1 MSKQVFVALV
11 TCFNE
16 DETIN
21 CAATRAQVR
30 RQVAAGNNI
39 MCAGTNGDFSALT
52 HAEKIRLT
60 EEVVDEVAGRAR
72 VIVNAGMPATFET
85 LQIAKAFDRIGVD
98 GIAVITPFFI
108 ACTQDGLIR
117 HFQTVADAVGAPIYL
132 YDIPAR
138 TQNHIEPETA
148 RKLAAHGNIAG
159 IKDTGGAQQ
168 TLEANLQVARDVPGF
183 EVYSGPDH
191 LVLWS
196 LQNGA
201 AGCISGLGN
210 ALPDVLA
217 VFSAPSTPA
226 TSPRPSGSRRSMPI
240 SAPISTRLASH
251 PPWSSAR
258 FISRTLPSAPAASR
272 HSCRIRNRIK
282 KSWKSCDAIDACE
295 AATERSGHCR
305 SRTRHLK
312 ISTKTA
318 GSRSLSEA
326 SSMTNNL

>member
-1 MSKQVFVALV
+1 MSKKAFVALV

-21 CAATRAQVR
+21 YEATRAQVR

-52 HAEKIRLT
+52 FDEKVKLAEA
-60 EEVVDEVAGRAR
+60 VVDEVNGQVD

-85 LQIAKAFDRIGVD
+85 LKLAREFDRVGVNAV
-98 GIAVITPFFI
+98 AVITPFFI

-117 HFQTVADAVGAPIYL
+117 HFFTVADAVRTPIYL

-148 RKLAAHGNIAG
+148 RTLSAHGNIAG
-159 IKDTGGAQQ
+159 IKDSGGAKE
-168 TLEANLQVARDVPGF
+168 TLEAYLAVARDVPGF

-210 ALPDVLA
+210 AIPQVLAGILNGFNSGDIAEAERQQALFTAFRTDLYALGFAPAMVKRALYVQDASVGASRQPALLPDPEQDAKIVDIL
-217 VFSAPSTPA
+217 
-226 TSPRPSGSRRSMPI
+226 RK
-240 SAPISTRLASH
+240 H
-251 PPWSSAR
+251 
-258 FISRTLPSAPAASR
+258 
-272 HSCRIRNRIK
+272 RIIG
-282 KSWKSCDAIDACE
+282 A
-295 AATERSGHCR
+295 
-305 SRTRHLK
+305 
-312 ISTKTA
+312 
-318 GSRSLSEA
+318 
-326 SSMTNNL
+326 

>member
-1 MSKQVFVALV
+1 MSKQAFVALV

-21 CAATRAQVR
+21 YEATRAQVR

-39 MCAGTNGDFSALT
+39 MCAGTNGDFTALT

-60 EEVVDEVAGRAR
+60 EEVVDQVAGRAK

-85 LQIAKAFDRIGVD
+85 LQLAKAFDRIGVD

-117 HFQTVADAVGAPIYL
+117 HFSTVADAVETPVYL

-148 RKLAAHGNIAG
+148 RKLAIHGNIAG
-159 IKDTGGAQQ
+159 IKDSGGAQQ
-168 TLEANLQVARDVPGF
+168 TLEAYLQVAKEMPGF
-183 EVYSGPDH
+183 DVYSGPDH

-217 VFSAPSTPA
+217 GILNAFNAGDITEA
-226 TSPRPSGSRRSMPI
+226 ERQQAIYTD
-240 SAPISTRLASH
+240 
-251 PPWSSAR
+251 
-258 FISRTLPSAPAASR
+258 FRTDLYALGFAPAMVKRSLYLQDPSVGASR
-272 HSCRIRNRIK
+272 QPALLPDK
-282 KSWKSCDAIDACE
+282 AQDE
-295 AATERSGHCR
+295 
-305 SRTRHLK
+305 K
-312 ISTKTA
+312 ILEIL
-318 GSRSLSEA
+318 RRYQRL
-326 SSMTNNL
+326 

>member
-1 MSKQVFVALV
+1 MSKQAFVALV

-21 CAATRAQVR
+21 YEATRAQVR

-39 MCAGTNGDFSALT
+39 MCAGTNGDFTALT
-52 HAEKIRLT
+52 HEEKIRLT

-72 VIVNAGMPATFET
+72 VIVNAGMPATYET
-85 LQIAKAFDRIGVD
+85 LQLAEAFDRIGVD

-117 HFQTVADAVGAPIYL
+117 HFSTVADAVETPVYL

-148 RKLAAHGNIAG
+148 RKLATHGNIAG
-159 IKDTGGAQQ
+159 IKDSGGAQQ
-168 TLEANLQVARDVPGF
+168 TLEAYLQVAKEMPGF

-217 VFSAPSTPA
+217 GILNAFNAGDITEAVRQQAIYADF
-226 TSPRPSGSRRSMPI
+226 
-240 SAPISTRLASH
+240 
-251 PPWSSAR
+251 
-258 FISRTLPSAPAASR
+258 RTDLYALGFAPAMVKRSLYLQDPSVGASR
-272 HSCRIRNRIK
+272 QPALLPDKEQDEKILEILRRYQRI
-282 KSWKSCDAIDACE
+282 
-295 AATERSGHCR
+295 
-305 SRTRHLK
+305 
-312 ISTKTA
+312 
-318 GSRSLSEA
+318 
-326 SSMTNNL
+326 

>member
-1 MSKQVFVALV
+1 MSKSAYVALV

-21 CAATRAQVR
+21 YAATRAQVR

-52 HAEKIRLT
+52 YEEKVQLT
-60 EEVVDEVAGRAR
+60 AEVVDEVAGRVK

-85 LQIAKAFDRIGVD
+85 VKLAVEFDRIGVD
-98 GIAVITPFFI
+98 AIAVITPFFI

-117 HFQTVADAVGAPIYL
+117 HFSTVADAVQKPVYL

-148 RKLAAHGNIAG
+148 LKLAAHGNIAG
-159 IKDTGGAQQ
+159 IKDSGGAKE
-168 TLEANLQVARDVPGF
+168 TLEAYLEVARQAEGF

-191 LVLWS
+191 LVLWA

-210 ALPDVLA
+210 AMPDVLA
-217 VFSAPSTPA
+217 GIVNAFNAGDLAEAERQQEIYSA
-226 TSPRPSGSRRSMPI
+226 
-240 SAPISTRLASH
+240 
-251 PPWSSAR
+251 
-258 FISRTLPSAPAASR
+258 FRTDLYALGFAPAMVKRALYLNDPSVGASR
-272 HSCRIRNRIK
+272 QPALLPDPEQDARIAEILREYGR
-282 KSWKSCDAIDACE
+282 
-295 AATERSGHCR
+295 
-305 SRTRHLK
+305 L
-312 ISTKTA
+312 
-318 GSRSLSEA
+318 
-326 SSMTNNL
+326 

>member
-1 MSKQVFVALV
+1 MTKKAFVAIV
-11 TCFNE
+11 TCFND

-21 CAATRAQVR
+21 YEATRAQVR

-52 HAEKIRLT
+52 FGEKVKLL
-60 EEVVDEVAGRAR
+60 EEVVDEVGGKVD

-85 LQIAKAFDRIGVD
+85 LQLAKEFDRIGVT

-117 HFQTVADAVGAPIYL
+117 HFSTVADAVNTPVYL

-148 RKLAAHGNIAG
+148 RKLATHGNIAG
-159 IKDTGGAQQ
+159 IKDSGGAQE
-168 TLEANLQVARDVPGF
+168 TLAAYLQVSKEVEGF

-210 ALPDVLA
+210 AMPDVLA
-217 VFSAPSTPA
+217 GIVGGFNAGNIEEAQRQQDIYTAFRTDLYAHGFPPA
-226 TSPRPSGSRRSMPI
+226 MVKR
-240 SAPISTRLASH
+240 ALYLQD
-251 PPWSSAR
+251 SSVG
-258 FISRTLPSAPAASR
+258 ASR
-272 HSCRIRNRIK
+272 QPALLPNAEQDARIGETLK
-282 KSWKSCDAIDACE
+282 KF
-295 AATERSGHCR
+295 G
-305 SRTRHLK
+305 L
-312 ISTKTA
+312 
-318 GSRSLSEA
+318 L
-326 SSMTNNL
+326 

>member
-1 MSKQVFVALV
+1 MSKQAFVALV

-21 CAATRAQVR
+21 YEATRAQVR

-39 MCAGTNGDFSALT
+39 MCAGTNGDFTALT

-60 EEVVDEVAGRAR
+60 EEVVDEVAGRAK

-85 LQIAKAFDRIGVD
+85 LQLAKAFDRIGVD

-117 HFQTVADAVGAPIYL
+117 HFSTVADAAETPVYL
-132 YDIPAR
+132 YDLPAR

-148 RKLAAHGNIAG
+148 RKLATHGNIAG
-159 IKDTGGAQQ
+159 IKDSGGAQQ
-168 TLEANLQVARDVPGF
+168 TLEAYLQVAKEMPGF

-191 LVLWS
+191 LVLRS

-217 VFSAPSTPA
+217 GILNAFNAGDITEA
-226 TSPRPSGSRRSMPI
+226 ERQQAI
-240 SAPISTRLASH
+240 YAD
-251 PPWSSAR
+251 
-258 FISRTLPSAPAASR
+258 FRTDLYALGFAPAMVKRSLYLQDPSVGASR
-272 HSCRIRNRIK
+272 QPALLPDK
-282 KSWKSCDAIDACE
+282 EQDE
-295 AATERSGHCR
+295 
-305 SRTRHLK
+305 K
-312 ISTKTA
+312 ILEIL
-318 GSRSLSEA
+318 RRY
-326 SSMTNNL
+326 

>member
-1 MSKQVFVALV
+1 MTKQAFVALV

-21 CAATRAQVR
+21 YEATRAQVR

-39 MCAGTNGDFSALT
+39 MCAGTNGDFTALT
-52 HAEKIRLT
+52 YEEKIRLT
-60 EEVVDEVAGRAR
+60 EEVVNEVAGRAK

-85 LQIAKAFDRIGVD
+85 IQLAKAFDRIGVD

-108 ACTQDGLIR
+108 ACTQEGLIR
-117 HFQTVADAVGAPIYL
+117 HFSRVADAVETPVYL

-148 RKLAAHGNIAG
+148 RKLATHGNIAG
-159 IKDTGGAQQ
+159 IKDSGGAQQ
-168 TLEANLQVARDVPGF
+168 TLEAYLQVAKEMPGF

-210 ALPDVLA
+210 AMPDVLA
-217 VFSAPSTPA
+217 GILNAFN
-226 TSPRPSGSRRSMPI
+226 SGDITEAERQQAI
-240 SAPISTRLASH
+240 YAA
-251 PPWSSAR
+251 
-258 FISRTLPSAPAASR
+258 FRTDLYALGFAPAMVKRSLYLQDPSVGASR
-272 HSCRIRNRIK
+272 QPALLPDQEQDDRIVEILRRYQ
-282 KSWKSCDAIDACE
+282 
-295 AATERSGHCR
+295 
-305 SRTRHLK
+305 L
-312 ISTKTA
+312 
-318 GSRSLSEA
+318 L
-326 SSMTNNL
+326 